1 MMRNTD
7 TIYTKKYVPEGMQQ
21 EYPVSVSFTDFSY
34 TSEST
39 HWHWHDE
46 VELLII
52 NSGKLQVHTE
62 TDLFELDAGQ
72 GIIINQNAVHAFQ
85 AISPRECTCYSIAFA
100 PRFFLEPSQLSM
112 TAKYLHPVLSSFQYL
127 LLNEESAWGEQVLN
141 IANDIIAIN
150 MTKKP
155 GFELLTK
162 GHLCQLWAK
171 IYEKSATLQ
180 TSKPSTTPFS
190 ADKERLRNAISYI
203 EEHYADTIT
212 LDEIADTVHVSK
224 SECCRFFKRT
234 LKMTPFEYL
243 MKYRIHMAC
252 QYMLTSHEKVSISH
266 LAFSVGFNNVS
277 YFNKVFK
284 KYMNCTPK
292 EYLNSIHKGKNI
304 V

>member
-1 MMRNTD
+1 MIKDTD
-7 TIYTKKYVPEGMQQ
+7 SIYTKKYVPEGMQQ
-21 EYPVSVSFTDFSY
+21 EYPVSVSFSNFSY

-46 VELLII
+46 VELLIL
-52 NSGKLQVHTE
+52 NSGRLQVHTE
-62 TDLFELDAGQ
+62 TEILELEAGQ
-72 GIIINQNAVHAFQ
+72 GIIINQNTVHAFQ
-85 AISPRECTCYSIAFA
+85 AIGPRECTCYSVAFA
-100 PRFFLEPSQLSM
+100 PHFFLDSSQLSM
-112 TAKYLHPVLSSFQYL
+112 IAKYLHPVLSSFQIL
-127 LLNEESAWGEQVLN
+127 MLSEDNIWCEQVLN
-141 IANDIIAIN
+141 IANDIIAAN

-162 GHLCQLWAK
+162 GYLCQLWGK
-171 IYEKSATLQ
+171 IYERSLTLPA
-180 TSKPSTTPFS
+180 SPPSLTPFS
-190 ADKERLRNAISYI
+190 ADKERIRSAISYI
-203 EEHYADTIT
+203 EDHYCDPIT

-252 QYMLTSHEKVSISH
+252 QYMLTSHEKISISH